1 LKIIENGIFG
11 RFGSGRDSLR
21 IKWSKNVYRII
32 LSIICA
38 VIAFAIGGDNLD
50 KFVSLVG
57 SIACVP
63 LCFVFPGLLHYKVS
77 KKLSDKLLNIFLIV
91 FGVGIMV
98 YTLYVNINTFVHPGP
113 AAESTA
119 YCAK

>member
-11 RFGSGRDSLR
+11 KFGSGRDSLR

-32 LSIICA
+32 LCIICA

-63 LCFVFPGLLHYKVS
+63 LCFVFPGLFHYKVS
-77 KKLSDKLLNIFLIV
+77 KKLSDKLVNIFLVI
-91 FGVGIMV
+91 FGFGIMA